1 MRHQHRLDLEGK
13 DGVAAPEDALAL
25 AAVDPHEAPRRHRGE
40 IAGAEPAVVDH
51 RTGLLGSAE
60 VFVHRGGGSDEHLAT
75 LAGGQPRAA
84 VGHDLH
90 ADATNRTPAR
100 RWPGLRVARHLT

>member
-60 VFVHRGGGSDEHLAT
+60 VFVHRGGGSDEHPAT
-75 LAGGQPRAA
+75 LAGGEGRAGVGPDLYRAA
-84 VGHDLH
+84 R
-90 ADATNRTPAR
+90 NRTPGPR
-100 RWPGLRVARHLT
+100 GPGPRTPGP